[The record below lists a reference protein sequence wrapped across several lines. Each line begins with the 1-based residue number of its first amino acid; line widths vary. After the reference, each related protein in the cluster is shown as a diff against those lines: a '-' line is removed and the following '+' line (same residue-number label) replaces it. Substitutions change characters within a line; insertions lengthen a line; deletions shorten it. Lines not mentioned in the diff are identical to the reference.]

1 MAEEEAAVVV
11 VEPPLGVLG
20 LQVYEVEFLEVVVVA
35 VGAPL
40 VPPGA
45 AVEELPV
52 AVLVVLLEVE
62 QVAAP
67 AVLDEWGQEEGATAA
82 VEGGRIMPYFF

>member
-1 MAEEEAAVVV
+1 MLVVA
-11 VEPPLGVLG
+11 EPPLGVLG
-20 LQVYEVEFLEVVVVA
+20 LQVCGVEHLEGVVVA

-40 VPPGA
+40 VPVGA

-62 QVAAP
+62 QVA
-67 AVLDEWGQEEGATAA
+67 TAA
-82 VEGGRIMPYFF
+82 VEDGRIMPCFF

>member
-1 MAEEEAAVVV
+1 MV

-20 LQVYEVEFLEVVVVA
+20 LQVYGVEFLEVVVVA

-62 QVAAP
+62 QVATP
-67 AVLDEWGQEEGATAA
+67 AGLEEWEQEEGATAA

>member
-1 MAEEEAAVVV
+1 MEEAAAVVV
-11 VEPPLGVLG
+11 VVVPPLVGLE
-20 LQVYEVEFLEVVVVA
+20 LQVCGVEHLEVVVVA

-40 VPPGA
+40 VPLGA

-62 QVAAP
+62 QVATP
-67 AVLDEWGQEEGATAA
+67 AVLEE
-82 VEGGRIMPYFF
+82 

>member
-1 MAEEEAAVVV
+1 MVVG
-11 VEPPLGVLG
+11 EPPLGVLG

-40 VPPGA
+40 VPRGA

-62 QVAAP
+62 QVATP
-67 AVLDEWGQEEGATAA
+67 VVLEEWGQEEGATAA

>member
-1 MAEEEAAVVV
+1 MVV

-40 VPPGA
+40 VPRGA
-45 AVEELPV
+45 VVEELPV

-62 QVAAP
+62 QVATP
-67 AVLDEWGQEEGATAA
+67 AVLEEWGQEEGATAA

>member
-1 MAEEEAAVVV
+1 MVVV
-11 VEPPLGVLG
+11 AEPPLGVLG
-20 LQVYEVEFLEVVVVA
+20 LQVCGVEHLEVVVVA

-40 VPPGA
+40 VPLGA
-45 AVEELPV
+45 AVGELPV

-62 QVAAP
+62 QVATP
-67 AVLDEWGQEEGATAA
+67 AVLEERGQEEGATAA

>member
-1 MAEEEAAVVV
+1 MVV
-11 VEPPLGVLG
+11 VEPPLGVVG

-40 VPPGA
+40 VPRGA
-45 AVEELPV
+45 VVEELPV

-62 QVAAP
+62 QVAPP
-67 AVLDEWGQEEGATAA
+67 AVLEEQEQEEGAIAA
-82 VEGGRIMPYFF
+82 VEGGQIILYFF

>member
-1 MAEEEAAVVV
+1 MLVVA
-11 VEPPLGVLG
+11 EPPLGVLG
-20 LQVYEVEFLEVVVVA
+20 LQVCGVEHLEGVVVA

-40 VPPGA
+40 VPVGA

-62 QVAAP
+62 QVA
-67 AVLDEWGQEEGATAA
+67 TAA
-82 VEGGRIMPYFF
+82 VEDGRIMPYFF

>member
-1 MAEEEAAVVV
+1 MVV

-40 VPPGA
+40 VPREA

-62 QVAAP
+62 QVA
-67 AVLDEWGQEEGATAA
+67 TAA
-82 VEGGRIMPYFF
+82 VEDGRIMPCFF

>member
-1 MAEEEAAVVV
+1 MV

-20 LQVYEVEFLEVVVVA
+20 LQVYGVEFLEVVVVA

-62 QVAAP
+62 QVAP
-67 AVLDEWGQEEGATAA
+67 PVVLEEQDQEEGATAA

>member
-1 MAEEEAAVVV
+1 MVVV
-11 VEPPLGVLG
+11 VPPLVVLE
-20 LQVYEVEFLEVVVVA
+20 LQVCGVEHLEVVVVA

-62 QVAAP
+62 QVA
-67 AVLDEWGQEEGATAA
+67 TAA
-82 VEGGRIMPYFF
+82 VEDGRIMPCFF

>member
-1 MAEEEAAVVV
+1 MVVV
-11 VEPPLGVLG
+11 VPPLVVLE
-20 LQVYEVEFLEVVVVA
+20 LQVCGVEHLEVVVVA
-35 VGAPL
+35 VGALL

-45 AVEELPV
+45 AVEGLPA

-62 QVAAP
+62 QVATP
-67 AVLDEWGQEEGATAA
+67 AVLEEWGQEEGATAA

>member
-1 MAEEEAAVVV
+1 MV
-11 VEPPLGVLG
+11 VEPPLGVLE
-20 LQVYEVEFLEVVVVA
+20 LQVCGVEHLEVVVVA

-40 VPPGA
+40 VPRGA
-45 AVEELPV
+45 VVEEPPV

-62 QVAAP
+62 QVALP
-67 AVLDEWGQEEGATAA
+67 VVLEEQEQEEGAIAA

>member
-1 MAEEEAAVVV
+1 MVAG
-11 VEPPLGVLG
+11 EPPLGVLV

-40 VPPGA
+40 EPSGA
-45 AVEELPV
+45 AAEELPV
-52 AVLVVLLEVE
+52 AVLVVLPEVE
-62 QVAAP
+62 QVATP
-67 AVLDEWGQEEGATAA
+67 AVLEERGQEEGATAA

>member
-1 MAEEEAAVVV
+1 MVV
-11 VEPPLGVLG
+11 VEPSLGVLE
-20 LQVYEVEFLEVVVVA
+20 LQVCGVEHLEVVVVA

-40 VPPGA
+40 VPVGA
-45 AVEELPV
+45 AVAELPV

-62 QVAAP
+62 QVATP
-67 AVLDEWGQEEGATAA
+67 AVLEEWGQEEGATAV

>member
-1 MAEEEAAVVV
+1 MVV
-11 VEPPLGVLG
+11 VEPPLGVLE
-20 LQVYEVEFLEVVVVA
+20 LQVCGVEHLEVVVVA

-62 QVAAP
+62 QVATP
-67 AVLDEWGQEEGATAA
+67 AVLEE
-82 VEGGRIMPYFF
+82 

>member
-1 MAEEEAAVVV
+1 MCG
-11 VEPPLGVLG
+11 VEH
-20 LQVYEVEFLEVVVVA
+20 LEVVVVA

-40 VPPGA
+40 VPQGA

-52 AVLVVLLEVE
+52 AVLLEVE
-62 QVAAP
+62 QVATP
-67 AVLDEWGQEEGATAA
+67 AVLEGWGQEEGATAA

>member
-1 MAEEEAAVVV
+1 MVVV

-20 LQVYEVEFLEVVVVA
+20 LQVCGVEHLEGVVVA

-40 VPPGA
+40 VPVGA

-62 QVAAP
+62 QVAI
-67 AVLDEWGQEEGATAA
+67 AA
-82 VEGGRIMPYFF
+82 VEDGRIMPCFF

>member
-1 MAEEEAAVVV
+1 MVG
-11 VEPPLGVLG
+11 EPPLGVLG

-40 VPPGA
+40 VPRGA

-62 QVAAP
+62 QVATP
-67 AVLDEWGQEEGATAA
+67 AVLEEWGQEEGATAA